1 MAASTRRPI
10 GCLVRPKETTQ
21 VASDQRL
28 GKHDLGFKAKLVLRD
43 TAQPATF
50 LAPAVG
56 PVEACPAVN
65 SDFTTA
71 AGDVS

>member
-1 MAASTRRPI
+1 MHGCVYTTSHWLPRP
-10 GCLVRPKETTQ
+10 PKGNNTG
-21 VASDQRL
+21 SDQRL